1 LNKAMKLPVKE
12 MIEHAEN
19 CETDGILYNE
29 LDV

>member
-1 LNKAMKLPVKE
+1 MKLPVKE

>member
-1 LNKAMKLPVKE
+1 MKLPVKE

-19 CETDGILYNE
+19 CETDGILSNE